1 MTRTEHIR
9 NLLELYYRGES
20 TSSQAE
26 EITEF
31 FRQTADTEIPD
42 DLLADRQLFLAIA
55 GENDS
60 AITIPDGLE
69 ERLAAHIGSLER
81 RAENNI
87 SPHHALRRI
96 ILVQRFAAIAASVAI
111 MIIAVT
117 AALMSHPDTAVSAQA
132 TAEMRHV
139 TDIDEA
145 ARCLHLTDRLLAKGF
160 GKAQSACI
168 DTETRI
174 NNINNKILNL
184 LNSNIQ

>member
-55 GENDS
+55 EDNNS
-60 AITIPDGLE
+60 AIAIPDGLE
-69 ERLAAHIGSLER
+69 ERLSAHIDLLER
-81 RAENNI
+81 RAETA
-87 SPHHALRRI
+87 STHRVRRRA
-96 ILVQRFAAIAASVAI
+96 ILVRRFAAVAASVAI

-117 AALMSHPDTAVSAQA
+117 AALMSQRDTTAFAPA

-184 LNSNIQ
+184 LNRNIQ

>member
-1 MTRTEHIR
+1 MTRTEHIH
-9 NLLELYYRGES
+9 NLLDLYYRGES
-20 TSSQAE
+20 TPSQAE

-60 AITIPDGLE
+60 AIAIPDGLE
-69 ERLAAHIGSLER
+69 QRLTAHIDSLEQRTETTSTHRVRR
-81 RAENNI
+81 RA
-87 SPHHALRRI
+87 
-96 ILVQRFAAIAASVAI
+96 ILIRRFAAVAASVAI

-117 AALMSHPDTAVSAQA
+117 AALMSHPDTAVSAPA

-145 ARCLHLTDRLLAKGF
+145 ARCLRLTDRLLAKGF

-168 DTETRI
+168 DTEARI

-184 LNSNIQ
+184 LNSNIR